1 MTSSQNQSINSVQ
14 SKFGFFG
21 TMDFAAL
28 EGTKNAI
35 ATIDADTS
43 ILETESSFA
52 KDLAETEGGL
62 NTNGTESLSNGK
74 PTGILAEEFSLGISA
89 AQNEQNALEAQAQGS
104 MISGALTLG
113 LSGAGLIVGIGS
125 SGYDLY
131 SDRWGNSEIKNVSDF
146 SKALHDNSL
155 TESPEENVASEEN
168 VANITPGD
176 STKIDQRIAKWKGSD
191 QKEGDF
197 SDWGVENEDTLN
209 KQAIAKLQNDE
220 NKDELIA
227 IQKAADKR
235 IEDLKEKRSNRNS
248 QNFNTMS
255 QCIQQFTQAGSS
267 IANSKAET
275 AQAGDQC
282 TSKEDTV
289 AQEVYKNSEQ
299 TLENEQ
305 AATNQ
310 RISTLQ
316 TEITDTIR
324 NIVTSA

>member
-62 NTNGTESLSNGK
+62 NTNGT
-74 PTGILAEEFSLGISA
+74 GILAEEFKMGINAAKAEQSA
-89 AQNEQNALEAQAQGS
+89 LQQQAIGS
-104 MISGALTLG
+104 YISGGLTLG
-113 LSGAGLIVGIGS
+113 FSGAGLACGVIATRS
-125 SGYDLY
+125 SPE
-131 SDRWGNSEIKNVSDF
+131 NSEINNVSSF
-146 SKALHDNSL
+146 SKALQDKSL
-155 TESPEENVASEEN
+155 TENPEENEVIFTQEN
-168 VANITPGD
+168 P
-176 STKIDQRIAKWKGSD
+176 KEIDQRIAKWKGSD

-197 SDWGVENEDTLN
+197 SDWGVKSEDTLN

-235 IEDLKEKRSNRNS
+235 IEDLKEKQSNRKA
-248 QNFNTMS
+248 QTFNTVS
-255 QCIQQFTQAGSS
+255 QCTQQIAQAGSS
-267 IANSKAET
+267 FASGATEWNQAQDQVESK
-275 AQAGDQC
+275 
-282 TSKEDTV
+282 KDTV
-289 AQEVYKNSEQ
+289 SQEVYKNSEQ